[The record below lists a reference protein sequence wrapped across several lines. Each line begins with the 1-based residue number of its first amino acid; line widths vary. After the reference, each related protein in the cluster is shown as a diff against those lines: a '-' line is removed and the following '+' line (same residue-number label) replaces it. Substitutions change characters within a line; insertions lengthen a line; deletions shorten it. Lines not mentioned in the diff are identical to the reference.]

1 MADTKFT
8 PGPWEACD
16 RETYQAIY
24 AKGYERAFCQVDSYS
39 EGFGPNRAER
49 DANAHLI
56 AAATELY
63 AEIERA
69 MKARVELIESGDCG
83 FWDPNDDGEVLSMR
97 KALAKA
103 RGEAA

>member
-8 PGPWEACD
+8 EGPFIIEPINNGH
-16 RETYQAIY
+16 TYQITTPDPDF
-24 AKGYERAFCQVDSYS
+24 RVVS
-39 EGFGPNRAER
+39 EAAEHA
-49 DANAHLI
+49 DALLQ
-56 AAATELY
+56 AAAPELY

-69 MKARVELIESGDCG
+69 MKARIELIESGDCG